1 MQSDTA
7 ATATRE
13 KRAMGILDLHAE
25 HGVVNALLP
34 RRLRSTRGPRSRKR
48 SLPARLELDQFFPR
62 YSLRACGR
70 DPQAGEVY
78 SASAASAGMVTLATS
93 TEGTRPL

>member
-1 MQSDTA
+1 
-7 ATATRE
+7 
-13 KRAMGILDLHAE
+13 MGILDLHAE
-25 HGVVNALLP
+25 HGVVNTLLP
-34 RRLRSTRGPRSRKR
+34 GRLRSTRARVPGSGP
-48 SLPARLELDQFFPR
+48 LPARLELDQFFPR